1 MTVEMRVV
9 IGGMKKLKIFLVK
22 KIDTRQENNTSSKFY
37 FIPQRVNPVLF
48 VSHTKIRKN
57 FSRKTSFKFFLVS
70 WFIAFFFYSF
80 FFSVPYPLQVLKKK
94 KRFALWR
101 KYSRWGSRLG
111 ETDWN
116 KCCICTRWGPS
127 QVFLLDSSWLSL
139 VCARKTDSTRVPK
152 MKIKPSMRQE
162 ENGEKVF
169 SMMIYVTASL
179 YREIHYFQSFF
190 FFYSY

>member
-94 KRFALWR
+94 KVRIVEKIQSLRFEIRRNWLKQVLYLHTMRTFSGVSFGFFVALACVR
-101 KYSRWGSRLG
+101 K
-111 ETDWN
+111 EN
-116 KCCICTRWGPS
+116 
-127 QVFLLDSSWLSL
+127 WL
-139 VCARKTDSTRVPK
+139 
-152 MKIKPSMRQE
+152 
-162 ENGEKVF
+162 N
-169 SMMIYVTASL
+169 
-179 YREIHYFQSFF
+179 
-190 FFYSY
+190 